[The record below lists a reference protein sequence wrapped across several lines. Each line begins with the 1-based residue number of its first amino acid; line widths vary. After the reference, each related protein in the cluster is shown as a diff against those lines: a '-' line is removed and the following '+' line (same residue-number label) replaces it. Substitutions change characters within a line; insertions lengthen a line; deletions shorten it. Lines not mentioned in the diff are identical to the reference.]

1 VVGIL
6 EFSAEFGNMGGLLFG
21 AFFGHF
27 FGYIG
32 PLAAMGILFTLFAI
46 FQNKLVDFID
56 PNEAESD
63 STNLI
68 RCSEKENVAT

>member
-1 VVGIL
+1 
-6 EFSAEFGNMGGLLFG
+6 
-21 AFFGHF
+21 
-27 FGYIG
+27 
-32 PLAAMGILFTLFAI
+32 MGILFTLFAI